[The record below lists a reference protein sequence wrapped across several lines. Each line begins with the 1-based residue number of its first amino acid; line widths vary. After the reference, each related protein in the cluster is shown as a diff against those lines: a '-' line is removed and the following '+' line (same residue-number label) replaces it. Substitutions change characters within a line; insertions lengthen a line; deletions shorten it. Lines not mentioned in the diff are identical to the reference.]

1 VSYAIRRVRDRDLLA
16 AALSLREEVF
26 VAEQNVPLEAD
37 LDGLDAEAIQLVA
50 VGPGGEV
57 VGTCRIVMEHAEA
70 RFGRLCVRRSA
81 RGRGIAQSL
90 LRAAEAEARGA
101 GASSMA
107 LHAQTG
113 ALELYRRAGYTATGA
128 PFDEE
133 GIEHQRMWREL

>member
-26 VAEQNVPLEAD
+26 VAEQQVPLAAD
-37 LDGLDAEAIQLVA
+37 LDGLDSEAIQLVA
-50 VGPGGEV
+50 IAPDGEV
-57 VGTCRIVMEHAEA
+57 VGTCRIVMQAAEA
-70 RFGRLCVRRSA
+70 RLGRLCVRRDA

-90 LRAAEAEARGA
+90 LRAAEGEAREA

-113 ALELYRRAGYTATGA
+113 ALDLYRRAGYTAIGE
-128 PFDEE
+128 PFEEE